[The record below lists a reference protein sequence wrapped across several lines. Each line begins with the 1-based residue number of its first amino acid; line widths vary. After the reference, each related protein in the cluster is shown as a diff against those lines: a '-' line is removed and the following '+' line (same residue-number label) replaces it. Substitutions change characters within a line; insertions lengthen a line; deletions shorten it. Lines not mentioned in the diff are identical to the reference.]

1 MKPEHLYRLIF
12 ALIVAGGLA
21 LRLPRLELRPMH
33 GDEAVH
39 AVKFETLWQTGD
51 YVYDPHEYHGPVL
64 YYATFPF
71 VWLSGAQSLAELD
84 EQTLRVGPA
93 LFGAGIIALLL
104 LLLDGLGWRVVLAT
118 AALTAVSPIMTFYSR
133 YYIQEM
139 LLAFFA
145 LLVICAGWRYWQTG
159 NPGWAL
165 LGGVGVGLMHATKE
179 TSIISL
185 GCMAAALG
193 VVAVWQRRSGTKERA
208 GEEPEK
214 GIEGSRDRG
223 IKKNVVVW
231 GDLVVAA
238 GVAILVSVLFYSAFF
253 RHWRGPLDS
262 VLTYAT
268 YFERA
273 GGHGLHDHPWYYYL
287 QMLGFT
293 HLARG
298 PRWSEGLILGLAL
311 AGIGVAVTGAGL
323 SDQPRRLGL
332 VRFIAVYAVLMTVVY
347 SVIPYKTPW
356 CAVQFVQPLIML
368 AGLGAVGII
377 SWVKPWP
384 AKAVAA
390 VILLAGAAH
399 LGWQAQRA
407 NFRFFVDYRNPYV
420 YAHPLGDV
428 KYLSAY
434 LEKLADVHPDGYRML
449 VKVIAEDA
457 WPLPWYLR
465 GFERVGYWEAPPA
478 ELDAPVVIVAGDLA
492 ASLPAGFENDYKIS
506 FYGLRPD
513 IQLVTYVERELW
525 QEFARR
531 QEHLAPGPVRERE

>member
-104 LLLDGLGWRVVLAT
+104 LLVDGLGWRVVLAA

-145 LLVICAGWRYWQTG
+145 LLVICGGWRYWQTA

-185 GCMAAALG
+185 GCMAVALG
-193 VVAVWQRRSGTKERA
+193 VVAIWQRRSGAEKGV

-214 GIEGSRDRG
+214 GIEGSRDQG
-223 IKKNVVVW
+223 IKKNGVVW

-238 GVAILVSVLFYSAFF
+238 GVAVLVSVLFYSAFF

-298 PRWSEGLILGLAL
+298 PWWSEGLILGLAL

-434 LEKLADVHPDGYRML
+434 LEKLADVHPDEHRML

-492 ASLPAGFENDYKIS
+492 ASLPAGFENDYEIS

>member
-1 MKPEHLYRLIF
+1 
-12 ALIVAGGLA
+12 
-21 LRLPRLELRPMH
+21 
-33 GDEAVH
+33 
-39 AVKFETLWQTGD
+39 
-51 YVYDPHEYHGPVL
+51 
-64 YYATFPF
+64 
-71 VWLSGAQSLAELD
+71 
-84 EQTLRVGPA
+84 
-93 LFGAGIIALLL
+93 
-104 LLLDGLGWRVVLAT
+104 
-118 AALTAVSPIMTFYSR
+118 
-133 YYIQEM
+133 
-139 LLAFFA
+139 
-145 LLVICAGWRYWQTG
+145 
-159 NPGWAL
+159 
-165 LGGVGVGLMHATKE
+165 
-179 TSIISL
+179 
-185 GCMAAALG
+185 
-193 VVAVWQRRSGTKERA
+193 
-208 GEEPEK
+208 
-214 GIEGSRDRG
+214 
-223 IKKNVVVW
+223 
-231 GDLVVAA
+231 
-238 GVAILVSVLFYSAFF
+238 
-253 RHWRGPLDS
+253 
-262 VLTYAT
+262 AT

-298 PRWSEGLILGLAL
+298 PWWSEGLILGLAL

-428 KYLSAY
+428 KHLSAY

-492 ASLPAGFENDYKIS
+492 ASLPAGFENDYEIS

>member
-1 MKPEHLYRLIF
+1 
-12 ALIVAGGLA
+12 
-21 LRLPRLELRPMH
+21 
-33 GDEAVH
+33 
-39 AVKFETLWQTGD
+39 
-51 YVYDPHEYHGPVL
+51 
-64 YYATFPF
+64 
-71 VWLSGAQSLAELD
+71 
-84 EQTLRVGPA
+84 
-93 LFGAGIIALLL
+93 
-104 LLLDGLGWRVVLAT
+104 
-118 AALTAVSPIMTFYSR
+118 
-133 YYIQEM
+133 
-139 LLAFFA
+139 
-145 LLVICAGWRYWQTG
+145 
-159 NPGWAL
+159 
-165 LGGVGVGLMHATKE
+165 MHATKE

-185 GCMAAALG
+185 GCVAVALG
-193 VVAVWQRRSGTKERA
+193 VVAIWQRRSGAEKGV
-208 GEEPEK
+208 GEEPET
-214 GIEGSRDRG
+214 GIERSRDQG
-223 IKKNVVVW
+223 TKKNVVVW

-298 PRWSEGLILGLAL
+298 PWWSEGLILGLAL

-420 YAHPLGDV
+420 YAHPLG
-428 KYLSAY
+428 
-434 LEKLADVHPDGYRML
+434 
-449 VKVIAEDA
+449 
-457 WPLPWYLR
+457 
-465 GFERVGYWEAPPA
+465 
-478 ELDAPVVIVAGDLA
+478 
-492 ASLPAGFENDYKIS
+492 
-506 FYGLRPD
+506 
-513 IQLVTYVERELW
+513 T
-525 QEFARR
+525 
-531 QEHLAPGPVRERE
+531 